1 MKNCKFILGIA
12 LIIISI
18 FSGISIVQAQTSV
31 QTKAQNTN
39 NIEGLKQDI
48 ESRTALYSK
57 YLLEG
62 DSISIAAMY
71 AKDGS
76 IGCAKGAEI
85 LSSAG
90 SWVRNS
96 IKNDS
101 RYVTFKTLTL
111 HADGE
116 LLIETGTA
124 EGRNKKGELKYS
136 FNYLVVW
143 KKENGEWKL
152 YRDIGL

>member
-1 MKNCKFILGIA
+1 MKNYKLILGFT
-12 LIIISI
+12 LICISI
-18 FSGISIVQAQTSV
+18 FSGNVYLQAQTSADTEV
-31 QTKAQNTN
+31 HNH
-39 NIEGLKQDI
+39 IENMRLVI

-57 YLLEG
+57 YLLDG
-62 DSISIAAMY
+62 DSVSIAAMY

-76 IGCAKGAEI
+76 IGCSNGNEI

-90 SWVRNS
+90 KWIRSS

-101 RYVTFKTLTL
+101 RHVSFKTDTL
-111 HADGE
+111 NTDGE

-124 EGRNKKGELKYS
+124 EGRNDKGELKYT
-136 FNYLVVW
+136 FRYLVVW
-143 KKENGEWKL
+143 KQEDGTWKL